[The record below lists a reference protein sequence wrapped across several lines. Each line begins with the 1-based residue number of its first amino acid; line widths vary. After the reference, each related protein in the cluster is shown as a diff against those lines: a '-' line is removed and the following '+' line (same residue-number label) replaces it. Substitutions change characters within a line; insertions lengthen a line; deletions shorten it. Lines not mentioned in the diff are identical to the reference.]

1 MSTSDPKTIL
11 LFNPPL
17 FTGENYN
24 IWAIKMKTFLKR
36 QWYLGLNREWFN
48 PPRLPNNP
56 TVAQLKSHSEYVEK
70 AYKALSYMH
79 SGLVDSIFP
88 RLMSVETA
96 QMAWKILKDKFKVVT
111 RVKGNN
117 VVSLKRQFEML
128 KMAKDE
134 TVHQYSTKLTNLVN
148 EIRTNGG
155 DFPDKRIVEKIMV
168 SVVDKFESKIST
180 IKETC
185 DWDTLIVS

>member
-1 MSTSDPKTIL
+1 MSTSNPTTVL
-11 LFNPPL
+11 LSNPPL

-48 PPRLPNNP
+48 PPRLLNNP
-56 TVAQLKSHSEYVEK
+56 TVAQLKSRSEFVEK

-128 KMAKDE
+128 KMA
-134 TVHQYSTKLTNLVN
+134 
-148 EIRTNGG
+148 
-155 DFPDKRIVEKIMV
+155 
-168 SVVDKFESKIST
+168 
-180 IKETC
+180 
-185 DWDTLIVS
+185 